1 MEQIQA
7 LTANLIQIHT
17 IPIMRCLVYTV
28 STNLSTHNRG
38 SVIPDENRSPSPPP
52 GLPTLGER

>member
-7 LTANLIQIHT
+7 LTANLTQIHT

-28 STNLSTHNRG
+28 STNLLTHNRG
-38 SVIPDENRSPSPPP
+38 SVIPDENGSPSPPP
-52 GLPTLGER
+52 GLPTSGEH